1 MRTVNASRSQP
12 MKESMVVC
20 NCALGHLCVKATR
33 APSACGCTPLLW
45 VVRVLTWAR
54 KKVTRVGQGI
64 PPQQA
69 NRILLTPAH
78 SCEMVSRIFSMLQE
92 KKHVTFFEGQ
102 VWILWYEGLWWTHPH
117 LSQRKNKTHTHTC
130 IIWGWICFLCT
141 LGGKNSWK
149 KVRCWS
155 TEPDNMSLQDAL
167 KKHTQLL
174 CKCILDIQPVVSIWS
189 FRSKRTCGSK

>member
-1 MRTVNASRSQP
+1 MRMVNASRSQP

-45 VVRVLTWAR
+45 VVRVITWAR
-54 KKVTRVGQGI
+54 KKNTRVGQGI

-69 NRILLTPAH
+69 NTILHDFAH

-92 KKHVTFFEGQ
+92 KKRVTFFEGQ
-102 VWILWYEGLWWTHPH
+102 AWILWYEGLWWTHPH
-117 LSQRKNKTHTHTC
+117 LPQRKNKTHTHVSFEVESAFCVHWEVKTVGKSKMLINWARHHESARC
-130 IIWGWICFLCT
+130 PQKTHTTPLQVYTWHTARSFYIW
-141 LGGKNSWK
+141 
-149 KVRCWS
+149 R
-155 TEPDNMSLQDAL
+155 
-167 KKHTQLL
+167 
-174 CKCILDIQPVVSIWS
+174 